1 MPTMVDAIPAL
12 TYDTTIETFERH
24 KVLSRLELQS
34 RAEIHYE
41 SYIKQINIE
50 ARTMIDIASK
60 QILPAVVKYK
70 SSVAQSLSIIK
81 EVEGD
86 TSVEEKLLYDVTEN
100 IKLFYKNLRILEEE
114 TEKAHHLQCSNQEQ
128 AVFYRD
134 HVAKAMEE
142 LRKPAD
148 KLEMLVD
155 EDIWPFPTYGELLF
169 NI

>member
-1 MPTMVDAIPAL
+1 M
-12 TYDTTIETFERH
+12 
-24 KVLSRLELQS
+24 
-34 RAEIHYE
+34 
-41 SYIKQINIE
+41 
-50 ARTMIDIASK
+50 
-60 QILPAVVKYK
+60 
-70 SSVAQSLSIIK
+70 
-81 EVEGD
+81 
-86 TSVEEKLLYDVTEN
+86 
-100 IKLFYKNLRILEEE
+100 RILEEE